1 MKSEGR
7 GSSGVIRL
15 AGVAPV
21 QMDIAGAH
29 IPGGDAGIGVP
40 GRCAYVVQRRVAA
53 VQLNVRPVEFVA
65 AEDVAPRAR
74 TERSQAWLPLGSP
87 MIDTSAH
94 AGRGV
99 DDPAHGPACRPS
111 SLCRPFPSE
120 ASSRVHRYMYPP
132 HSA

>member
-1 MKSEGR
+1 MLLWPRRAGGSVFGTAGGEVRGR

-40 GRCAYVVQRRVAA
+40 GRCAYGVQRRVAA

-65 AEDVAPRAR
+65 AEDVAPEP
-74 TERSQAWLPLGSP
+74 ERSVSK
-87 MIDTSAH
+87 
-94 AGRGV
+94 
-99 DDPAHGPACRPS
+99 HGYLSVAQ
-111 SLCRPFPSE
+111 
-120 ASSRVHRYMYPP
+120 
-132 HSA
+132 